1 MAMTHREL
9 LSKIVP
15 VLRKHDPKGAAWLLN
30 EVDRWT
36 EGDFEGE
43 ADPDYPC
50 CFCERPASPTRLL
63 LGCSAEIGADGKIL
77 KPKFHMVIP
86 PGWMG
91 EEESS
96 PPFPVM
102 VCDDC
107 VRAYEALMGEDTMTG
122 RRRPSPNEVLSQTIS
137 AILADGSPDADALAA
152 EVQRRFH
159 LSHPREVKRAACTL
173 CKRDQ
178 ERVVI
183 GDIAQICGTCLET
196 AREKLRS
203 AFKDK

>member
-1 MAMTHREL
+1 MTHREL
-9 LSKIVP
+9 LDKIVP
-15 VLRKHDPKGAAWLLN
+15 MIRKHDPKGASWLLA

-36 EGDFEGE
+36 EGDFDGE
-43 ADPDYPC
+43 PDPEYPC
-50 CFCERPASPTRLL
+50 CFCERPPSATRLL
-63 LGCSAEIGADGKIL
+63 LGCSAEIAPDGKIV

-91 EEESS
+91 DEESS
-96 PPFPVM
+96 PPFPLM

-122 RRRPSPNEVLSQTIS
+122 RRRPSPADVLAQTIS
-137 AILADGSPDADALAA
+137 AILADGSAGADELAE
-152 EVQRRFH
+152 EVQRRFRI
-159 LSHPREVKRAACTL
+159 SHPREVKRGACTL
-173 CKRDQ
+173 CKRTQ
-178 ERVVI
+178 ERVVF
-183 GDIAQICGTCLET
+183 GDAAQICGVCLEA